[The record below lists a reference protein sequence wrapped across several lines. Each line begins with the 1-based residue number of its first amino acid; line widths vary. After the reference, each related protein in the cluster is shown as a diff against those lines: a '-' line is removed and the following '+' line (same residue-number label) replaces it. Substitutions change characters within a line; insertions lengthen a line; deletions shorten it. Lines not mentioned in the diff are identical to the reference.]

1 MPAMPGW
8 DVLVAD
14 DEPVSRLLMSVMLKR
29 AGYTAVHAEDGEQA
43 LALLSKDDGPPL
55 ALLDWMMP
63 GLDGIEVLR
72 RLRAVPSHTPPYVML
87 VTARDATHDVVAG
100 LEAGANDYVAKPV
113 IEAEL
118 LARLA
123 VGVRVVELQRT
134 LADRVRHLEDALR
147 NVTTLQ
153 RLLPICAYC
162 KAIKNDE
169 HYWQQVEGY
178 LREHAGLQ
186 FTHSYCPSCYER
198 HVRPQLEGLNPR

>member
-1 MPAMPGW
+1 MPGW

-29 AGYTAVHAEDGEQA
+29 AGFTAVHASDGEEA
-43 LALLSKDDGPPL
+43 LAMLSADQAPQL

-63 GLDGIEVLR
+63 RMDGIEVLR
-72 RLRAVPSHTPPYVML
+72 RLRTVPSNTPPYVML
-87 VTARDATHDVVAG
+87 VTARDATQDIVVG

-113 IEAEL
+113 IEAEIV
-118 LARLA
+118 ARLA
-123 VGVRVVELQRT
+123 VGVRVVELQRA
-134 LADRVRHLEDALR
+134 LADRVRHLEEALG
-147 NVTTLQ
+147 NVKALQ

-186 FTHSYCPSCYER
+186 FTHSYCPTCYDR